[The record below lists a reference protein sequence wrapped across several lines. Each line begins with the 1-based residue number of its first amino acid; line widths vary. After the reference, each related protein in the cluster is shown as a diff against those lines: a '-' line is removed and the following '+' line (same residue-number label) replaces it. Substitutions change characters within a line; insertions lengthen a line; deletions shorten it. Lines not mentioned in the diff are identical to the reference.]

1 MLRVLI
7 VAGVTLISIAGII
20 IYGRITPRPVAARP
34 DPAVLIATAV
44 TALERSDTYRLTDE
58 QRDAVLPLL
67 RVLRDTD
74 AADAEPSRALAQEI
88 MNVLS
93 PEQRAEVERMREE
106 ARRRQQERRAA
117 QGAPGDRQGD
127 RPGPGGFGATPDGPG
142 AGGVNTRARAQI
154 RQRLLGR
161 LIERLETRE

>member
-1 MLRVLI
+1 MLRVVI
-7 VAGVTLISIAGII
+7 VAGVILISIAGII
-20 IYGRITPRPVAARP
+20 IYGRMSPRPVAARP
-34 DPAVLIATAV
+34 DPAVLVATAL
-44 TALERSDTYRLTDE
+44 TALERSDTHRLSEAQVSTI
-58 QRDAVLPLL
+58 LPLL

-161 LIERLETRE
+161 LIERLELRQ

>member
-1 MLRVLI
+1 MPWALT
-7 VAGVTLISIAGII
+7 VAGVMLIGIAGII
-20 IYGRITPRPVAARP
+20 MYGRMSPRPVAARP
-34 DPAVLIATAV
+34 DPAVLVAAAL
-44 TALERSDTYRLTDE
+44 TALGRSDTYRLTDE

-74 AADAEPSRALAQEI
+74 AADVEPSGALAQEI

-106 ARRRQQERRAA
+106 ARRRQAERRAA
-117 QGAPGDRQGD
+117 QGAPGGPQGD
-127 RPGPGGFGATPDGPG
+127 RPGPGGSGATPGGPG
-142 AGGVNTRARAQI
+142 AGVNTRARAQI

-161 LIERLETRE
+161 LIERLELRE